1 MPSAD
6 DLARL
11 RTELANE
18 RTLLSWLRTA
28 LGLMAAGGVLI
39 RFQPGGSSA
48 LVVGVGL
55 VAVGVGCLVGGI
67 VRFRSVRARIATMAL

>member
-39 RFQPGGSSA
+39 RFQPGPAA